1 MIRRPSALL
10 ACLLLSGTAAA
21 QPEDRRAAAQA
32 LFEQGKALV
41 EAKNFKAACPKLA
54 DSQRLDPGIGTSLW
68 LADCLQNNGQTASA
82 WAQFKEAAAAAAMQ
96 KDPREKVAR
105 QRAQDLEP
113 KLSRLTV
120 TIASSTKGVRVTR
133 DGLEVVPSE
142 IGNALPVDPGAHE
155 IVAAAAG
162 FKTWRKSF
170 DVPAQ
175 PVTIAVAVPD
185 LEPDP
190 TAAPSAG
197 SSSASN
203 GTPSPAK
210 PLEAESDGSGQRIF
224 GLVVAGV
231 GVVGVGVGTFFAF
244 DAKGKYDDSNANGLC
259 TNNQC
264 GSEGLALRDDAE
276 SKALIATVTMGVGA
290 ALIVGGAVLFFTAP
304 RHRNYVLVP
313 SGRGFAIRF

>member
-10 ACLLLSGTAAA
+10 ACLLLCGTAVA

-120 TIASSTKGVRVTR
+120 TIAASTKGMRVTR
-133 DGLEVVPSE
+133 DGLEVGPSE
-142 IGNALPVDPGAHE
+142 LGNALPVDPGSHE
-155 IVAAAAG
+155 IVATAAG

-175 PVTIAVAVPD
+175 PVTVAVAVPD

-190 TAAPSAG
+190 AASANPSNTASSPSAG
-197 SSSASN
+197 
-203 GTPSPAK
+203 K
-210 PLEAESDGSGQRIF
+210 PEEGESDGSGQRIF

-244 DAKGKYDDSNANGLC
+244 DAKSTYDDSNANGLC

-264 GSEGLALRDDAE
+264 GTEGLDLRDDAE

-290 ALIVGGAVLFFTAP
+290 ALIVGGAALFFTAP
-304 RHRNYVLVP
+304 RARSSAFVP

>member
-1 MIRRPSALL
+1 MIRRPSVLL
-10 ACLLLSGTAAA
+10 ACLLFCGTAVA

-120 TIASSTKGVRVTR
+120 TIATTTKGVRVTR
-133 DGLEVVPSE
+133 DGHEVGTSE
-142 IGNALPVDPGAHE
+142 LGNALPVDPGSHE
-155 IVAAAAG
+155 IVASATG

-175 PVTIAVAVPD
+175 PVTISVAVPD
-185 LEPDP
+185 LERDA
-190 TAAPSAG
+190 TAAPNADPSTGA
-197 SSSASN
+197 SS
-203 GTPSPAK
+203 PSPGK
-210 PLEAESDGSGQRIF
+210 PPEADTYGSGQRIF

-231 GVVGVGVGTFFAF
+231 GVAGVGVGTFFAF
-244 DAKGKYDDSNANGLC
+244 DAKSTYDESNANGLC
-259 TNNQC
+259 ANNQC
-264 GSEGLALRDDAE
+264 TREGLALRDDAE
-276 SKALIATVTMGVGA
+276 KKALIATVTMAVGA
-290 ALIVGGAVLFFTAP
+290 ALIVGGAILFFTAP
-304 RHRNYVLVP
+304 RSRNYVLAP
-313 SGRGFAIRF
+313 SSRGFAIRF